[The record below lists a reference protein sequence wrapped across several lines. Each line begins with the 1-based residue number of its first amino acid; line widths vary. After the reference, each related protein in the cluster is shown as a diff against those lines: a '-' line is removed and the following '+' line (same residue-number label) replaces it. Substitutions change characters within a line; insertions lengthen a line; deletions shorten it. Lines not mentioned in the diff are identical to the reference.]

1 LLFATLATLFFVP
14 TLFSVIHGWLARRS
28 KRAADATPALDLED

>member
-1 LLFATLATLFFVP
+1 VP

-28 KRAADATPALDLED
+28 KRAAVVGGTELED